1 MENENGFDKL
11 KILADQMARLGLNYQ
26 NLENIPE
33 ENMNSNSKKNIIDNT
48 NQSIE
53 INYNSI
59 KVKNNSSKEIIE
71 DNIDEINLNDFPKKD
86 LNNDNNIESEEHE
99 KYKRI

>member
-11 KILADQMARLGLNYQ
+11 KILADQKARLRLNYQ

-33 ENMNSNSKKNIIDNT
+33 ENINNNSKKNNT

-59 KVKNNSSKEIIE
+59 KVKKQ
-71 DNIDEINLNDFPKKD
+71 FK
-86 LNNDNNIESEEHE
+86 
-99 KYKRI
+99 

>member
-11 KILADQMARLGLNYQ
+11 KILADQKARLRLNYQ

-33 ENMNSNSKKNIIDNT
+33 ENINSNSKKNIIDNT

-59 KVKNNSSKEIIE
+59 KVKNNSSK
-71 DNIDEINLNDFPKKD
+71 
-86 LNNDNNIESEEHE
+86 
-99 KYKRI
+99 